1 MNQFPRLRR
10 DIVISEQIY
19 RGEVSYVVKDPVS
32 HKYFRFR
39 ALEIAVMQEFD
50 GKRTIA
56 EIATALAADGV
67 PVKAASV
74 EAFARKLKDM
84 GLVERSLA
92 ERSVLMLE
100 RLRAD
105 RNRRLDPKAAYR
117 GSLLRMRWSIGD
129 PDQWLERTLP
139 RVRFMFTP
147 AFIAVS
153 VLLFLAYTFICITN
167 WPVFSDALAQLYT
180 PSRYTLGLILT
191 FYLTGMVLIAIH
203 ELGHAY
209 ACKYFGGRVHEMGAM
224 LIYFEPAFYC
234 NVNDSWTF
242 PELRQRMWVTVAGSW
257 IQMVMAALA
266 AIVWW
271 FTEPGTLINNIA
283 IAAVLIGGITTVLAN
298 VNPLI
303 PLDGYYALS
312 DYLEVSNLRQRAFGH
327 LAWTFKRYV
336 LRLPVPEPPADDR
349 ERKIFLI
356 YAVLATC
363 YITFLLWFIGGLVFG
378 WMNGLLG
385 LLGALLF
392 MVGIWYMTRNVL
404 RRGAQLVVASIKQ
417 QRAQW
422 RNRRFGK
429 VALIGVL
436 AILLIAFFPWPFT
449 VSGHFVSAA
458 WPTTDLVAPEA
469 GLVERVY
476 ATEGVEALAGTP
488 ILRLRST
495 ELERTATELR
505 RLRDSL
511 ALEALRARAMG
522 RPAEARQY
530 EEEVAGVGA
539 QLQGTETRLRSLVL
553 RSPRSGIVATPRLE
567 ELVGL
572 HAKPGMAL
580 AQLLG
585 SDSVEMRIAL
595 KGTGAAQVRPAQR
608 VRLVSYA
615 NPGAAFDAVI
625 TTVAAR
631 SDSTSDE
638 LEARV
643 RMPAFAS
650 HWRPGVT
657 GEAEVILSRGT
668 VAQVVWRAI
677 RSRVRRDLL
686 L

>member
-1 MNQFPRLRR
+1 MNPCPRLRP
-10 DIVISEQIY
+10 DLVIAEQVY
-19 RGEVSYVVKDPVS
+19 RGEVSYVVKDPAT

-50 GKRTIA
+50 GKRPIP
-56 EIATALAADGV
+56 EIAVALAADGV
-67 PVKAASV
+67 PVKPASV
-74 EAFARKLKDM
+74 EGFARKLKDM
-84 GLVERSLA
+84 GLVERSMA

-105 RNRRLDPKAAYR
+105 RNRRLDPKTAYR

-129 PDQWLERTLP
+129 PDQWLERNLP

-153 VLLFLAYTFICITN
+153 VALFLIYLIICVAN
-167 WPVFSDALAQLYT
+167 WPVFTDALAQLYT
-180 PSRYTLGLILT
+180 PSRLTFGLILT
-191 FYLTGMVLIAIH
+191 FYLTGIVIIAIH
-203 ELGHAY
+203 ELGHAFT
-209 ACKYFGGRVHEMGAM
+209 CKYYGGRVHEMGAM

-257 IQMVMAALA
+257 IQMIVASLA

-271 FTEPGTLINNIA
+271 STEPGTLVNQIA

-312 DYLEVSNLRQRAFGH
+312 DYLEVSNLRQRAFGY

-336 LRLPVPEPPADDR
+336 LRLAIPEPPADDR
-349 ERKIFLI
+349 ERKIFLA
-356 YAVLATC
+356 YAVLAAF

-385 LLGALLF
+385 LLGVLLF
-392 MVGIWYMTRNVL
+392 FLGIWYMTRNAL
-404 RRGAQLVVASIKQ
+404 RRGAHLVAASIKEH
-417 QRAQW
+417 RARW
-422 RNRRFGK
+422 RNRRYGK
-429 VALIGVL
+429 LALGGGL
-436 AILLIAFFPWPFT
+436 ALLIIAVLPWPLT
-449 VSGHFVSAA
+449 VSGHFVSAG
-458 WPTTDLVAPEA
+458 WPATDMVAPEA
-469 GLVERVY
+469 GLVERVFV
-476 ATEGVEALAGTP
+476 TEGVEASAGAP

-495 ELERTATELR
+495 GLERMAAEQR

-511 ALEALRARAMG
+511 ALEAQRARAMG
-522 RPAEARQY
+522 RAAEARQY
-530 EEEVAGVGA
+530 EEEAAGVGA
-539 QLQGTETRLRSLVL
+539 QLQGTEIRLRSLVL
-553 RSPRSGIVATPRLE
+553 RTPRPSIVATPRME

-572 HAKPGMAL
+572 HTRPGMTL
-580 AQLLG
+580 ARLLG

-595 KGTGAAQVRPAQR
+595 RGAGAAQVRPAQR

-615 NPGAAFDAVI
+615 NPTAALEAVI

-643 RMPAFAS
+643 RMPVLAS
-650 HWRPGVT
+650 HWRPGIT
-657 GEAEVILSRGT
+657 GEAEIILSRST
-668 VAQVVWRAI
+668 VAQVLWRAI
-677 RSRVRRDLL
+677 RSRIRGDLL